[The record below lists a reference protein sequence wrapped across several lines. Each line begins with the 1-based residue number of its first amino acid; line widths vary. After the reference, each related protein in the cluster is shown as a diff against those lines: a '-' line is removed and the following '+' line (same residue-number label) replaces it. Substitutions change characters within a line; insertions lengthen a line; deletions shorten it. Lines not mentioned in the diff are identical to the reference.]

1 MQRAHHA
8 RAFGRGA
15 ARRAHYRAACAS
27 VSVALFSQDSGK
39 LVHVGAAGLAGS
51 SNSLADYN
59 RAGTPLVEIVS
70 EPDLRSGRE
79 AAAYGAEIQRL
90 VRGSTFCVAALL
102 SARSQVRFLGVGDGN
117 MSEGSLR
124 CDVNVSVRRKGQTQL
139 GTKACLLRHPKR
151 RRG

>member
-1 MQRAHHA
+1 MLHFLLKRVA
-8 RAFGRGA
+8 GC
-15 ARRAHYRAACAS
+15 AACAS
-27 VSVALFSQDSGK
+27 RARIWKRRGAACLLSCGSCVRLSHAPQDSGK

-90 VRGSTFCVAALL
+90 VCVSAFCVTTPA
-102 SARSQVRFLGVGDGN
+102 
-117 MSEGSLR
+117 
-124 CDVNVSVRRKGQTQL
+124 
-139 GTKACLLRHPKR
+139 
-151 RRG
+151 

>member
-1 MQRAHHA
+1 MACAVYASRVHIWK
-8 RAFGRGA
+8 
-15 ARRAHYRAACAS
+15 RRAALRMPCMHLYRASLVLTRAS
-27 VSVALFSQDSGK
+27 TQDSGK

-90 VRGSTFCVAALL
+90 VRLVLCRVMFWNLL
-102 SARSQVRFLGVGDGN
+102 SGPLVPQVRFLGVGDGN

-124 CDVNVSVRRKGQTQL
+124 CDVNVSVRRKGDTQL
-139 GTKACLLRHPKR
+139 GTKV
-151 RRG
+151 

>member
-1 MQRAHHA
+1 MRLC
-8 RAFGRGA
+8 RSSIVI
-15 ARRAHYRAACAS
+15 CP
-27 VSVALFSQDSGK
+27 QDSGK

-90 VRGSTFCVAALL
+90 VR
-102 SARSQVRFLGVGDGN
+102 
-117 MSEGSLR
+117 
-124 CDVNVSVRRKGQTQL
+124 VSVSRWYCRT
-139 GTKACLLRHPKR
+139 C
-151 RRG
+151 